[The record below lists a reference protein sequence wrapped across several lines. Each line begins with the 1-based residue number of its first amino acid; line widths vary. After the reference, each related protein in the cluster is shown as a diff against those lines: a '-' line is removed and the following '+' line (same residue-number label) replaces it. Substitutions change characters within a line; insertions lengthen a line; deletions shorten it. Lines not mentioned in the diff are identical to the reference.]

1 MSDYLPNRET
11 VFNDMANSLYISTIE
26 PRSGKSLIALGII
39 ELILRKTTKVGFF
52 RPIIQDNLDGKPDK
66 HIDLILS
73 YFKLPQTYEDS
84 FGLFYSEVN
93 ALMGEE
99 KLDEIL
105 DKIITKYKKLEQ
117 TCEFI
122 VCENSDYVAENA
134 AFSFDIN
141 VAIAKN
147 LGSSLLILGNG
158 HQKSVEEISISLKIV
173 ADAYRERHCKILGII
188 VNKVAS
194 DEVET
199 LENTLQEKFS
209 TNHCLF
215 SVIPYDQRLDSPRI
229 KEIAEQLNAKVLYG
243 HNRLDNLVF
252 NYLVAAMQMQHAIT
266 QLADNVLVVTPSD
279 RGDVIIGT
287 LQAHQSTNYPNLAGI
302 LLTTECQL
310 ESSISR
316 LIGGLSDPLP
326 ILWVDTYTYPT
337 ASRLQTVHSSL
348 KAGDLEKITWSIE
361 IFDQSV
367 NLPMLEQLID
377 QIEVEG
383 ITPKLFTY
391 NLIQQAKSQKRHIVL
406 PEGKDPRILQ
416 AVSSLI
422 SRNIVQITLLG
433 EPERIERTIQTHGI
447 QLNIDELTI
456 INPLKSPHLEDYAQ
470 TLYNL
475 RKHKGMTREN
485 AQETI
490 LDVSYFGTMMVY
502 QGDADGMVSGAIHT
516 TGNTIRPA
524 LQIIKT
530 KPDYQLV
537 SSVFLM
543 CLPDKVL
550 VYGDCAVNANPSAEQ
565 LAEIAITS
573 AETARTF
580 GIFPK
585 VALLSYS
592 SGTSGQGQA
601 VETVKQAT
609 TIAKKR
615 RPDLLFEGP
624 LQYDAAVDM
633 TVAAQKIP
641 DSEIAGQATVF
652 IFPDLNTGNN
662 TYKAVQRETGAV
674 AIGPILQGLK
684 KPVNDLSRG
693 CIVEDIINT
702 VVITAIQSQ
711 ESHQD

>member
-1 MSDYLPNRET
+1 
-11 VFNDMANSLYISTIE
+11 MANSLYISTIE

-52 RPIIQDNLDGKPDK
+52 RPIIQDNFDGKPDK

-73 YFKLPQTYEDS
+73 YFKLSQTYEDS

-158 HQKSVEEISISLKIV
+158 YQKSVEEISISLKIV

-194 DEVET
+194 DDVEI

-229 KEIAEQLNAKVLYG
+229 KEIVEQLNAKVLYG

-252 NYLVAAMQMQHAIT
+252 DYLVAAMQMQHAIA

-337 ASRLQTVHSSL
+337 ASRLQTVYSSL
-348 KAGDLEKITWSIE
+348 KSGDLEKITWSIE

-377 QIEVEG
+377 QIEVQG

-447 QLNIDELTI
+447 QLNIDDLTI

-470 TLYNL
+470 TLYDL

-485 AQETI
+485 AKETI
-490 LDVSYFGTMMVY
+490 LDASYFGTMMVY

-601 VETVKQAT
+601 VEKVKQAT
-609 TIAKKR
+609 MIAKKR

-641 DSEIAGQATVF
+641 DSQIAGQATVF

-693 CIVEDIINT
+693 CTVEDIINT

-711 ESHQD
+711 ESHQG